1 MSAASGFYPRIFALA
16 VAALLAVAVWRIFA
30 PFAAPMAWAA
40 VLAFLLL
47 PLNLRLRRRWG
58 GRAGLAAGA
67 LTVLAPVVVLL
78 PLSALSIE
86 FAAQISGL
94 LHRLQAAAPSF
105 KLLSSGDLRQFP
117 WAAHLYQWFAAHAWF
132 SESQIRTWLASGAH
146 EMLQRAAGLGGSF
159 FLGALSSIF
168 RIALM
173 LALLFFFLRDGDAI
187 IARAHLWIPLDEAH
201 KERLFRRLSRVTRA
215 IVYGTTMTALA
226 QGLVLGVGFAIAG
239 LASPVVFGVIG
250 ALVAMLPLGG
260 TALVWVPAMLWLFV
274 DGRWG
279 FGIFMAVWGLML
291 SGVDNV
297 LKPMLISGR
306 APVSSLMVF
315 VGVLG
320 GIAAFGAIGIIAG
333 PLILSLVLSL
343 ILFAEEARE
352 NADGPP

>member
-1 MSAASGFYPRIFALA
+1 MPADSGFYPRIFALS
-16 VAALLAVAVWRIFA
+16 VAALLTVAVWRIFA
-30 PFAAPMAWAA
+30 PFAAPMSWAA
-40 VLAFLLL
+40 VLAFLLF
-47 PLNLRLRRRWG
+47 PLNLRLRRCLR

-67 LTVLAPVVVLL
+67 LTVLAPIVVLL

-94 LHRLQAAAPSF
+94 LHRLQAAAPGF
-105 KLLSSGDLRQFP
+105 DLLSAGNLHQFP
-117 WAAHLYQWFAAHAWF
+117 WAARAYHWFVSYGLFSAA
-132 SESQIRTWLASGAH
+132 QVRGWLLAATH
-146 EMLQRAAGLGGSF
+146 EGLQRAAGLGGSF
-159 FLGALSSIF
+159 FLGALGSIF

-173 LALLFFFLRDGDAI
+173 LVLLFFFLRDGDAI
-187 IARAHLWIPLDEAH
+187 IVRARLWIPLDEAH
-201 KERLFRRLSRVTRA
+201 KVRLFRRLSRVTRA

-226 QGLVLGVGFAIAG
+226 QGLVLGIGFAIAG

-306 APVSSLMVF
+306 APVSALVVF
-315 VGVLG
+315 IGVLG

-333 PLILSLVLSL
+333 PIILSLVLSL

-352 NADGPP
+352 GVGAPP